1 MTGASAEESS
11 KWTAIMDR
19 FGIGATAGGR
29 IIKTLDTAIVG
40 HSKSLKDAGIA
51 TQNADG
57 TNRTSQE
64 VLADLAQ
71 YYLGE
76 ANYAAKQWEAAAKEY
91 AKVLDRYPKSDVTA
105 ASRLKY
111 ALSLLN
117 LKSESYRAEAKRY
130 LESIQ
135 DDFPKTPEAAAAS
148 KLLHQQFGE
157 Q

>member
-1 MTGASAEESS
+1 SRKHYDLAVQGFSTY
-11 KWTAIMDR
+11 
-19 FGIGATAGGR
+19 
-29 IIKTLDTAIVG
+29 
-40 HSKSLKDAGIA
+40 LKLYPKG
-51 TQNADG
+51 
-57 TNRTSQE
+57 E
-64 VLADLAQ
+64 MADLAQ

-117 LKSESYRAEAKRY
+117 LKSDTYRAEAKRY

-148 KLLHQQFGE
+148 KLLRQHFGE
-157 Q
+157 QP